1 MATMARRILI
11 VEDDEKSRRLLSDVL
26 AYHGYEVAAV
36 RSGEEALRTAAA
48 RAPDAALLDI
58 QLPGITGFE
67 VLAGLREPRCC
78 GALLPVVAVTASVME
93 QDRKKILAAGFSA
106 FVSKPVNI
114 RELLATLDRLTVKAE
129 S

>member
-1 MATMARRILI
+1 MAKRILI

-36 RSGEEALRTAAA
+36 RSGEEGLRAATAN
-48 RAPDAALLDI
+48 APDAALLDI
-58 QLPGITGFE
+58 QLPGISGFD
-67 VLAGLREPRCC
+67 VLAALREPRCC

-93 QDRKKILAAGFSA
+93 QDRKKILASGFDA

-114 RELLATLDRLTVKAE
+114 RDLLATLNQLFAKAE